1 MGNPIHRKFASHSTA
16 AGGVTNGCERS
27 TCEFPRLVPIVHGVY
42 IPGWWL
48 YTTGWFDSLL
58 RLSREC
64 GFQVGP
70 LSAPFEP
77 GPRKREASKKERRT
91 RAAGYHC
98 PGQSLP
104 R

>member
-1 MGNPIHRKFASHSTA
+1 MKGGGGEGTAHRKFALHSTS

-27 TCEFPRLVPIVHGVY
+27 TCEFPRLVPLSTVY
-42 IPGWWL
+42 IFQGGYIQQGGWTL
-48 YTTGWFDSLL
+48 ESVDFS
-58 RLSREC
+58 SAI
-64 GFQVGP
+64 VG
-70 LSAPFEP
+70 SFEK
-77 GPRKREASKKERRT
+77 GPRKRGSKKERRT